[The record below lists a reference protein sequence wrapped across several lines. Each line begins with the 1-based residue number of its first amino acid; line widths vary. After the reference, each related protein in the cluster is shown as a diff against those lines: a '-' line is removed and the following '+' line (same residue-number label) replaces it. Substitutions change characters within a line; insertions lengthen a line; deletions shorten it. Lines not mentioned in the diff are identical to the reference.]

1 MQLDENTLDMQLGQS
16 DLGLSALRLWEHT
29 ELGQVN
35 VFSQAIS
42 AQPELNDA
50 ATFIDIVHP
59 RRPPKVPH
67 LWPPKLL
74 HPAGGDLMH

>member
-1 MQLDENTLDMQLGQS
+1 MKLDENMLDMQLGQNH
-16 DLGLSALRLWEHT
+16 LGLSALRLWEHT

-50 ATFIDIVHP
+50 ATFIDIVRFEGNLAVLP
-59 RRPPKVPH
+59 S
-67 LWPPKLL
+67 KLL
-74 HPAGGDLMH
+74 VWAL

>member
-1 MQLDENTLDMQLGQS
+1 MIDGGAGTDAFNVTQTAAILIQTGVTVRNIETANFLSDGAVTLNTTAWT
-16 DLGLSALRLWEHT
+16 GLTAL
-29 ELGQVN
+29 N
-35 VFSQAIS
+35 
-42 AQPELNDA
+42 
-50 ATFIDIVHP
+50 P

>member
-1 MQLDENTLDMQLGQS
+1 MPAQALTTEFLATLPGREPASGAVSYFD
-16 DLGLSALRLWEHT
+16 T
-29 ELGQVN
+29 
-35 VFSQAIS
+35 
-42 AQPELNDA
+42 
-50 ATFIDIVHP
+50 P